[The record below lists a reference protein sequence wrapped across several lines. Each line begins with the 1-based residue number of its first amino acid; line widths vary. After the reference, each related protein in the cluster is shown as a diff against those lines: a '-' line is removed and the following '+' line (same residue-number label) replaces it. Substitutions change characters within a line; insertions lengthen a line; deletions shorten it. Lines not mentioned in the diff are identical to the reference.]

1 MNAPFQSDQVFMP
14 QCVTSA
20 ERCAAIWA
28 SLFDWAVVMF
38 WNIIV
43 VFCFSH
49 GAVLNRELLHCTRS
63 DSIEFIVCVCMRIL
77 HLLLIMQYISLH
89 PRRQYLPP
97 RFSISGIAQL
107 IESQYKQMGETREE
121 KASTGAFWGGL
132 ATGWF
137 LAPIAAFVS
146 INPIVLLF
154 PVVG

>member
-77 HLLLIMQYISLH
+77 HLLERTQNQD
-89 PRRQYLPP
+89 RRDGKHG
-97 RFSISGIAQL
+97 R
-107 IESQYKQMGETREE
+107 
-121 KASTGAFWGGL
+121 
-132 ATGWF
+132 
-137 LAPIAAFVS
+137 
-146 INPIVLLF
+146 VLDT
-154 PVVG
+154 VV

>member
-77 HLLLIMQYISLH
+77 HLLLIRCGYFDRTQCLLAEQEPCPYCRVAYIAHCKKTSASDHVASRSRVDYATLH
-89 PRRQYLPP
+89 P
-97 RFSISGIAQL
+97 
-107 IESQYKQMGETREE
+107 
-121 KASTGAFWGGL
+121 
-132 ATGWF
+132 
-137 LAPIAAFVS
+137 
-146 INPIVLLF
+146 
-154 PVVG
+154 

>member
-49 GAVLNRELLHCTRS
+49 GAVLNRELLHFTRS

-77 HLLLIMQYISLH
+77 HLLIITRKAHRWALRYGL
-89 PRRQYLPP
+89 P
-97 RFSISGIAQL
+97 RFPFAAVRRLSPLNRNILRRTVHDAGYRPSRRRSI
-107 IESQYKQMGETREE
+107 TR
-121 KASTGAFWGGL
+121 S
-132 ATGWF
+132 
-137 LAPIAAFVS
+137 
-146 INPIVLLF
+146 
-154 PVVG
+154 

>member
-77 HLLLIMQYISLH
+77 HLLVITLQNTIV
-89 PRRQYLPP
+89 YLQ
-97 RFSISGIAQL
+97 RVRHR
-107 IESQYKQMGETREE
+107 TN
-121 KASTGAFWGGL
+121 STQPG
-132 ATGWF
+132 T
-137 LAPIAAFVS
+137 
-146 INPIVLLF
+146 
-154 PVVG
+154 

>member
-77 HLLLIMQYISLH
+77 HLLKISH
-89 PRRQYLPP
+89 DDTN
-97 RFSISGIAQL
+97 G
-107 IESQYKQMGETREE
+107 REE
-121 KASTGAFWGGL
+121 NSARSK
-132 ATGWF
+132 
-137 LAPIAAFVS
+137 
-146 INPIVLLF
+146 IVI
-154 PVVG
+154 